1 MFSTYNL
8 NKKKLRKI
16 ILIHGLFSSSGYWLP
31 YISSL
36 KNFNLIVLNIDYI
49 EFLKEP
55 KKNLNKFLNEIN
67 NIKNVDIIISHS
79 LGTII
84 ASHIDI
90 KANFINICPVHKA
103 KRINKEKFV
112 SLISSQIGLNPIMI
126 QDVLKSVDSTDFTFN
141 KNLQKD
147 KALNF
152 FPTDDEYFDYNV
164 DVSFNNVFFKGDHF
178 EISNIFKIKHM
189 QELLGDK

>member
-1 MFSTYNL
+1 
-8 NKKKLRKI
+8 
-16 ILIHGLFSSSGYWLP
+16 LP

-67 NIKNVDIIISHS
+67 NIKNVDIVISHS

-90 KANFINICPVHKA
+90 KANFINICPVNKA
-103 KRINKEKFV
+103 KRINKEKFA

-126 QDVLKSVDSTDFTFN
+126 RDVLKSVDSTDFTFN
-141 KNLQKD
+141 KNPQKD
-147 KALNF
+147 NAINF

-164 DVSFNNVFFKGDHF
+164 NYSFNNVFFKGDHF
-178 EISNIFKIKHM
+178 EISNTFKSKHL